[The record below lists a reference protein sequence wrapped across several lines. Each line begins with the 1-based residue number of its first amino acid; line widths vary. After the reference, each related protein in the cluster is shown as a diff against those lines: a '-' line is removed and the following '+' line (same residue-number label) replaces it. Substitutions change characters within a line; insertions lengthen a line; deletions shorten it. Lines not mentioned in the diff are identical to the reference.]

1 MTKAERQGLE
11 RHGEAPPGGAA
22 PDGDRLLAALEA
34 LANPHR
40 LRILGL
46 LHRQGRAYVSQLA
59 RDLNMGRPL
68 LHMHLKRLERAGL
81 VESRMEIA
89 PDGKTLNWFATTAFD
104 FRISPQSL
112 AEAAGGLTAPLP
124 TSRPAPSK

>member
-1 MTKAERQGLE
+1 MTKAERQGAE
-11 RHGEAPPGGAA
+11 CHGDACPDGAT
-22 PDGDRLLAALEA
+22 PDGDRLLGALEA

-104 FRISPQSL
+104 FRITPQGL
-112 AEAAGGLTAPLP
+112 AEAAGRLSAPLP
-124 TSRPAPSK
+124 TSRPPTSE